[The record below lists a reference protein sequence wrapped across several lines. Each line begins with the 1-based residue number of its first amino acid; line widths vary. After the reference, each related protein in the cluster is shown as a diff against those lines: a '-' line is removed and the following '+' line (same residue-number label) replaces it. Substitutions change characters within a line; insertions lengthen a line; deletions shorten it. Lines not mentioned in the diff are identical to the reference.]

1 MIIKLISHSKC
12 YVFNQTRVTLFGD
25 GRLRSTILFIKG
37 AGGEPRR
44 TGDGRGTRDR
54 KRKGGKWDL
63 YDGGKQKRNS
73 KRQLS
78 LFVTAYHPVKEMNP
92 TTFLDFHLPSPRLK
106 AKFYLQEN
114 SKNKNSY
121 LG

>member
-1 MIIKLISHSKC
+1 MFLSK
-12 YVFNQTRVTLFGD
+12 QTQVTLGQIKINNPVNK
-25 GRLRSTILFIKG
+25 GRG

-44 TGDGRGTRDR
+44 TGDGRGMRDR

-92 TTFLDFHLPSPRLK
+92 TTFLDFHLTFSK
-106 AKFYLQEN
+106 A
-114 SKNKNSY
+114 
-121 LG
+121 

>member
-1 MIIKLISHSKC
+1 MFLSK
-12 YVFNQTRVTLFGD
+12 QTRVTLFRE

-37 AGGEPRR
+37 GGQGGGEPRR
-44 TGDGRGTRDR
+44 TGDGRGMRDR

-63 YDGGKQKRNS
+63 YGGGKQKRNS

-92 TTFLDFHLPSPRLK
+92 TTFLDFHLTFSK
-106 AKFYLQEN
+106 A
-114 SKNKNSY
+114 
-121 LG
+121 